1 MEERRRCPR
10 LPLAIPVKIYG
21 RTPRNHPFRDVT
33 ASMTVS
39 LYGGL
44 LKMRPRVKIGQSLL
58 VVNSFTQEERVCRV
72 VSIDRNQRGRMNV
85 AVEFAQ
91 AGSDFW
97 HVYGPAVALKPAAPR
112 RAAAEQ
118 KASPESVPALAQR

>member
-1 MEERRRCPR
+1 MEERRRCQR

-44 LKMRPRVKIGQSLL
+44 LKMRPRVKVGQSLL
-58 VVNSFTQEERVCRV
+58 VVNSFTEEERVCRV
-72 VSIDRNQRGRMNV
+72 VSIDRNQRGRKNV

-91 AGSDFW
+91 SGSDFW
-97 HVYGPAVALKPAAPR
+97 HVYEPAVVLKPAASPR
-112 RAAAEQ
+112 VAAGKNA
-118 KASPESVPALAQR
+118 AGTMLSGS